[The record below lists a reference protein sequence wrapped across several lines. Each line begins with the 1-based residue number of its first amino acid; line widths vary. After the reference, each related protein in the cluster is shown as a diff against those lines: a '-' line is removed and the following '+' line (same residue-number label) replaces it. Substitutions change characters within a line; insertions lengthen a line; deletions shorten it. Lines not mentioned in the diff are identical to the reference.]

1 MILLNI
7 PEFIGRFHPILVHL
21 PIGILLLGCFFQL
34 LTINTKFSFL
44 RPAIPIICLLGALAA
59 IFSSA
64 SGYLLSQSGD
74 YEGDLVELH
83 FWMGI
88 GVSVIASI
96 LYLMYRIG
104 VKEVLLN
111 ATSAALVILITL
123 TGHYGGSL
131 THGSDYMTAALKGES
146 TKVAIPSV
154 PDVQKA
160 IAYTHLVQPLLQNRC
175 YSCHGAEKQKGKLRM
190 DNISFMLKGGEEGT
204 SLIPGRANESELIKR
219 MLLPISNDDHMPP
232 KEKPQLTA
240 EEIALL
246 QWWIN
251 EGAKA
256 DQKVSDLKQPEEIKP
271 ILLSFQTGSVIVKKT
286 ITAEI
291 PEEEVEKADAAA
303 IEQLKKAGVV
313 VIPVLSNSNYLS
325 ASFVTAKADPEVLKL
340 LEPLKKQLI
349 WLNLSGSS
357 IVDQSMGAVA
367 KLQNLR
373 KINLSQTVISDKGL
387 SSLKDLSKLQVINL
401 VAAKVSSAG
410 VIAQLKGLKDLQ
422 HLYLYQT
429 AVEEEDQAKLRL
441 SFKKVGLDFGNYT
454 LPFLAQDTTEVK

>member
-1 MILLNI
+1 MILLTI

-21 PIGILLLGCFFQL
+21 PIGILLLACLFQL
-34 LTINTKFSFL
+34 LSINVRFAFL
-44 RPAIPIICLLGALAA
+44 RPSIPVICLLGTLAA
-59 IFSSA
+59 IFSCIT
-64 SGYLLSQSGD
+64 GYLLSESGD
-74 YEGDLVELH
+74 YDGELVDLH

-88 GVSVIASI
+88 GVAVVSLV
-96 LYLMYRIG
+96 LYLMYWTVI
-104 VKEVLLN
+104 KELFLN
-111 ATSAALVILITL
+111 LTAAALIILITL

-146 TKVAIPSV
+146 TKVAIPPV

-190 DNISFMLKGGEEGT
+190 DNISFMLKGGEDGA

-232 KEKPQLTA
+232 KEKPQLST

-251 EGAKA
+251 EGAAA
-256 DQKVSDLKQPEEIKP
+256 DKKVAELKQPEEIKP
-271 ILLSFQTGSVIVKKT
+271 ILLSFQVGAAVPKKT
-286 ITAEI
+286 VYSEI
-291 PEEEVEKADAAA
+291 PEEEVGKADADA
-303 IEQLKKAGVV
+303 IEKLKKAGVV

-325 ASFVTAKADPEVLKL
+325 ASFVTAKSDPETLKL

-349 WLNLSGSS
+349 WLNLANTS
-357 IVDQSMGAVA
+357 ITDQSMAAIA
-367 KLQNLR
+367 KLENLR
-373 KINLSQTVISDKGL
+373 KINLSQTALTGKGL
-387 SSLKDLSKLQVINL
+387 SLLKSLSKLQVLNL
-401 VAAKVSSAG
+401 VGTKVTAAG
-410 VIAQLKGLKDLQ
+410 IIAQLKGLKELQ

-429 AVEEEDQAKLRL
+429 GVEQKDQAKLKT
-441 SFKKVGLDFGNYT
+441 SFNKVKLDFGNYS
-454 LPFLAQDTTEVK
+454 LPILAQDTTVFK

>member
-1 MILLNI
+1 MILLTI

-21 PIGILLLGCFFQL
+21 PIGILLLGCLFQL
-34 LTINTKFSFL
+34 LTINPKFVFL
-44 RPAIPIICLLGALAA
+44 RDSIPVICLFGALAA
-59 IFSSA
+59 VFSSGT
-64 SGYLLSQSGD
+64 GYLLSESGD
-74 YEGDLVELH
+74 YDGDLVDLH

-88 GVSVIASI
+88 SVSIIAVL
-96 LYLMYRIG
+96 LYLMYRKG
-104 VKEVLLN
+104 VKELFLN
-111 ATSAALVILITL
+111 LTSAALVIMITL

-146 TKVAIPSV
+146 SKVAIPPV

-175 YSCHGAEKQKGKLRM
+175 YSCHGSEKQKGKLRM
-190 DNISFMLKGGEEGT
+190 DNISFMLKGGEDGA

-219 MLLPISNDDHMPP
+219 MLLPITNDDHMPP

-240 EEIALL
+240 EEISLL

-251 EGAKA
+251 EGATA
-256 DQKVSDLKQPEEIKP
+256 DKKVADLKQTAEIKP
-271 ILLSFQTGSVIVKKT
+271 VLMSFQTGAAATKKKV
-286 ITAEI
+286 AEDI
-291 PEEEVEKADAAA
+291 PEEEVGKADPAA

-340 LEPLKKQLI
+340 LDALKKQLI
-349 WLNLSGSS
+349 WVNLSNSS
-357 IVDQSMGAVA
+357 ITDQGMADVA

-373 KINLSQTVISDKGL
+373 RINLSNTAITDKGL
-387 SSLKDLSKLQVINL
+387 ALLKGLPKLQVINL
-401 VAAKVSSAG
+401 VGTKVTSPG
-410 VIAQLKGLKDLQ
+410 IIAQLKGLKELQ

-429 AVEEEDQAKLRL
+429 GVEQKDQAKLKS
-441 SFKKVGLDFGNYT
+441 SFNKVSLDFGNYT

>member
-1 MILLNI
+1 MILLTI

-21 PIGILLLGCFFQL
+21 PIGILLLGCLFQL
-34 LTINTKFSFL
+34 LSINAKFVFL
-44 RPAIPIICLLGALAA
+44 KPAIPLICLFGALAA

-64 SGYLLSQSGD
+64 SGYLLSESGD
-74 YEGDLVELH
+74 YDGDLVDLH

-88 GVSVIASI
+88 TVSVLAMM
-96 LYLMYRIG
+96 LYFMYLKE
-104 VKEVLLN
+104 VKEIFLN
-111 ATSAALVILITL
+111 LTSATLIVLITL

-146 TKVAIPSV
+146 SKVAIPPV

-232 KEKPQLTA
+232 KEKPQLSA
-240 EEIALL
+240 EEIAML

-256 DQKVSDLKQPEEIKP
+256 DKKVSDLKQSAEIKP
-271 ILLSFQTGSVIVKKT
+271 VLLSFQVGASVLKKSVSSD
-286 ITAEI
+286 I
-291 PEEEVEKADAAA
+291 PEEEVEKADVAA
-303 IEQLKKAGVV
+303 IEKLKKAGVV
-313 VIPVLSNSNYLS
+313 LIPVLSNSNYLS

-349 WLNLSGSS
+349 WLNLANSS
-357 IVDQSMGAVA
+357 ITDQSMANVA

-373 KINLSQTVISDKGL
+373 KINLSHTAITDKGL
-387 SSLKDLSKLQVINL
+387 GLLKDLSKLQVINL
-401 VAAKVSSAG
+401 VGTKVTATG
-410 VIAQLKGLKDLQ
+410 VINQLKALKELQ

-429 AVEEEDQAKLRL
+429 GVEQKDQAKLK
-441 SFKKVGLDFGNYT
+441 SIFKKVKLDFGNYS
-454 LPFLAQDTTEVK
+454 LPTLAQDTTEVK